1 MREELLD
8 DSVDVESD
16 ELWDDSIDE
25 LATDR
30 CDELLDTVDEIPGL
44 LLFPLLLPPQ
54 PMRLLKNTVNT
65 KDRSPL
71 FLKERRKGIRLDSL
85 IKFLVP
91 GALVSHSADTINVG
105 CLYEAAALVA
115 AAFISDSPDSEKS
128 RFSIREKGAA
138 RYTL

>member
-1 MREELLD
+1 MEVTEELLD
-8 DSVDVESD
+8 DSVDAESD

-30 CDELLDTVDEIPGL
+30 CDELLETVDELPGL
-44 LLFPLLLPPQ
+44 LLFPLPPPPPQ
-54 PMRLLKNTVNT
+54 PMRLLKSTVNT

-71 FLKERRKGIRLDSL
+71 FLKERRKGIRWDSL

-91 GALVSHSADTINVG
+91 GALASHSTDTINVG
-105 CLYEAAALVA
+105 CL
-115 AAFISDSPDSEKS
+115 ISDSHDSEES
-128 RFSIREKGAA
+128 GFSIREKGAA